1 MLTSENPMCQREKKK
16 KAISNETEKFEVIS
30 IDYQISD
37 QNICSKKSQNYM
49 Q

>member
-1 MLTSENPMCQREKKK
+1 MLTSENPMCQREKK